1 MLLVKWMVGKKPK
14 ASLGVLGGFDDLV
27 GEIVSRASMQ
37 ISFGAC
43 GNPVSELSVFTSSRD
58 S

>member
-1 MLLVKWMVGKKPK
+1 MLLVKWMVGKK
-14 ASLGVLGGFDDLV
+14 AEGIAGGLRGFDDLV